1 MRSVRKIAVLIS
13 PVLLFACATASPPL
27 PVSTGADPSAVTHN
41 VEGIEHYNMAHWD
54 EAKRHFEA
62 AVKSDP
68 KSAEAHYNMAL
79 ALDKLGDHAKARGY
93 FKRAGELAPGNTA
106 ITQSNAYQ
114 IHVNPPKES
123 VTGYGLG
130 SGTAASGK
138 FGY

>member
-1 MRSVRKIAVLIS
+1 MRSIKKKSVPVLPI
-13 PVLLFACATASPPL
+13 LLFACATASPPL
-27 PVSTGADPSAVTHN
+27 LLSSGADPAAVTHN
-41 VEGIEHYNMAHWD
+41 TEGIQHYNMAHWD

-62 AVKSDP
+62 AIMSDP
-68 KSAEAHYNMAL
+68 KSAEAYYNMAL

-93 FKRAGELAPGNTA
+93 FKRAAELAPGNTA
-106 ITQSNAYQ
+106 ITQSDAYQ
-114 IHVNPPKES
+114 IHVSPPKES